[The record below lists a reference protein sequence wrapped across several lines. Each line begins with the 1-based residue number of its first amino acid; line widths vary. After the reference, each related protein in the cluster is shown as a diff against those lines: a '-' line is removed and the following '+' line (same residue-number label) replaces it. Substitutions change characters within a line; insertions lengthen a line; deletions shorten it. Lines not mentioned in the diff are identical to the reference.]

1 MKKNF
6 KRFISIFLSI
16 AIMTTIIPFSVYA
29 SEETVIDETE
39 QFVAENAE
47 IEYEVESL
55 RTENSKTYVTADG
68 GYYQL
73 TSLMPIHQETED
85 QFEEIANISENI
97 VTVEDA
103 TSYVSAL
110 AEASAEDSYANTGLY
125 EDEALTM
132 TGYPNATEYCVSGS
146 RISDIENVIYIRP
159 SIISDRS
166 VFIYSAKLELGID
179 YCGSKDNAIDM
190 YELTE
195 PIVPSKEL
203 QYNSDL
209 LYDSIDIDE
218 SETAVADITSYCHYC
233 SLGKTP
239 NYGIA
244 LTPYGSRTEV
254 EISSIVLGIYYREL
268 GDVDNG
274 IESETVDMD
283 RAGTVY
289 INNYSCSPVL
299 VRDDFSIYSELAQVN
314 IQTVINPSAIDDNV
328 SDGIGTRT
336 NYYSTIQYGTNE
348 YHWKSCNGDNIYFT
362 NTTGNTYEGIDSS
375 GEKYILTRE
384 DGADVYAYNKIS
396 VTKESDGTVYRFG
409 KHTSTGSELG
419 YLANITDDYGNKIVI
434 SYSNGSSVG
443 NEIQTITDGNN
454 HTYKYNYTTLSNGT
468 KQLSSINVCYLTE
481 NEETLEEEL
490 VNVKVNGEDIA
501 INYFYDD
508 NGRMNKVVYPDGY
521 TIVYTYDDNGRI
533 LSITNY
539 NNSNLSNKLK
549 SIEFEYETSIANS
562 KMISSYI
569 VRNKNTV
576 IEDIEYL
583 NTGGILTR
591 TIKDKTTSEEINKIL
606 KYDYSGN
613 LIYYKDFSGTEYS
626 LNYIDGELQKII
638 LPEDTANNYVVNGNF
653 EEEIDDEWTLSSTNK
668 MGTDSGDLFNNGEE
682 RTYLY
687 MDKQDTVSWAEQKI
701 SSDDFT
707 EGTSF
712 IFSSDASSD
721 LLAPIVGDKDFSA
734 IVYYIDE
741 NDNKIVIGN
750 LKFDYTVINNWQTQ
764 TTYFKLPETVDSLYV
779 KLTYNYLPGTGYFT
793 GVKLYPATAENVI
806 DVSDGSLTNEYT
818 LNYNNNGT
826 IASETKSSTLGKTMG
841 TYYDYDSNNYIS
853 AITNDG
859 RKTYYKYDASNGMLM
874 SKGNN
879 SQSSDNAQFAYN
891 GIGAL
896 TQVKQAITN
905 SEGDVSELNT
915 SYTYE
920 DDRIKTITHNGCTYE
935 YEYTPYGKV
944 SKIQVLDGD
953 NLDYGVEYAY
963 LDKDHLGSIQYANG
977 NTVVYTYS
985 GDNIEKIAYYNGS
998 VDADNLLYEYNYEY
1012 KNGKV
1017 VKYSDSANGT
1027 VTTYSENG
1035 YTITRNGE
1043 TLYSNESNNEVLFG
1057 QSYTIVS
1064 DSDTDEYTNITT
1076 GTTNYTFTDK
1086 IPDVDEN
1093 GDFTG
1098 TYHTETSEVETITLN
1113 DSLGRT
1119 TGSSLTVKDNF
1130 KVNNVV
1136 TYVDTDSDKT
1146 TNLIESY
1153 SSSVSKN
1160 RSSIIPSYTD
1170 TRILRVTSYE
1180 YNDTGMITDIYRN
1193 SQNKIPY
1200 STENDI
1206 TAKVKIHHYEYD
1218 EAGQISLEVDTINNK
1233 AIKYTYDNGGNIT
1246 SKKIYTDGAFSYNDA
1261 TNEISFVESKAQ
1273 ETVMTYKTSGMT
1285 DYLAS
1290 YNGTAI
1296 SYDQAGNPMNYV
1308 GTNGFN
1314 TGEIS
1319 GTFTWEGKRLKAFD
1333 SEEYNT
1339 TYQYDGDGRRTL
1351 KTRYDK
1357 ENSLDYPT
1365 QTTEY
1370 IWEEDTLIGYHIIV
1384 NTFDEGT
1391 PSVIVDRTVRLI
1403 YNNNNELMGLK
1414 VVACEGP
1421 QYISENVYSFLRD
1434 GQGNITDLYDSS
1446 ETLVCSFTYDAYGN
1460 VTPQMSGQAV
1470 KDFYDNIDSIDNV
1483 WVKIIAMFFLMIG
1496 LAGYTNGA
1504 LVSSE
1509 EAYRG
1514 YIYDIETGLYCTQNR
1529 YYSPAWG
1536 RFINADDPAT
1546 LQDNIGEVHG
1556 ANLFTY
1562 CNNDPINEIDPT
1574 GCDSISYTA
1583 HMNILELLG
1592 IKDIDMTNIGMS
1604 TGKFIGEISN
1614 RLDILGFRLSTN
1626 TNVENKKYW
1635 NRILGNIDNTVFQSH
1650 GTNYIDNVIVKN
1662 QSGVTSYSVKK
1673 KNTPYRTYYS
1683 VDQ

>member
-1 MKKNF
+1 MKKSF

-16 AIMTTIIPFSVYA
+16 AIITTIIPFSVYA

-85 QFEEIANISENI
+85 QFEEIADINEDI
-97 VTVEDA
+97 VTVDDA

-110 AEASAEDSYANTGLY
+110 AEASAEDGYANTGLY
-125 EDEALTM
+125 EDETLTM

-146 RISDIENVIYIRP
+146 RVSDVENVIYIRP

-179 YCGSKDNAIDM
+179 YCGSNDTAIEM
-190 YELTE
+190 YELLE
-195 PIVPSKEL
+195 PIVASKEL
-203 QYNSDL
+203 QYNSKL
-209 LYDSIDIDE
+209 LYDSIDIEE
-218 SETAVADITSYCHYC
+218 SETAVGDITSYCHYC
-233 SLGKTP
+233 ALGEKP
-239 NYGIA
+239 NYGLV
-244 LTPYGSRTEV
+244 LTPSGSKTEV

-314 IQTVINPSAIDDNV
+314 IQTVINPSAIDDNA

-454 HTYKYNYTTLSNGT
+454 HTYKYNYTTLGNGT

-521 TIVYTYDDNGRI
+521 SIVYTYDDNGRI

-539 NNSNLSNKLK
+539 NDSNLGNKLK
-549 SIEFEYETSIANS
+549 SIEFTYDSSTENTGKIL
-562 KMISSYI
+562 SYI
-569 VRNKNTV
+569 VKNKDTV
-576 IEDIEYL
+576 IENFSYSDEDS
-583 NTGGILTR
+583 ILTR
-591 TIKDKTTSEEINKIL
+591 LIKDEITNNTKL
-606 KYDYSGN
+606 LRYDYSGN
-613 LIYYKDFSGTEYS
+613 LIYCKEYS
-626 LNYIDGELQKII
+626 GSEYYLNYYDGKLQKII
-638 LPEDTANNYVVNGNF
+638 LPEQINFNYVVDGDFPNLENWEKSSVNKINITSGIFDDPDDVNAL
-653 EEEIDDEWTLSSTNK
+653 EINK
-668 MGTDSGDLFNNGEE
+668 QET
-682 RTYLY
+682 
-687 MDKQDTVSWAEQKI
+687 QSWVRQEI
-701 SSDDFT
+701 NSSDFT
-707 EGTSF
+707 SGSSF
-712 IFSSDASSD
+712 IFTVSMGTE
-721 LLAPIVGDKDFSA
+721 LATPTTNDKEFSATVYYLDTDGNKVIVGRLDH
-734 IVYYIDE
+734 
-741 NDNKIVIGN
+741 N
-750 LKFDYTVINNWQTQ
+750 YTVQDKWQKYMTLITLPQ
-764 TTYFKLPETVDSLYV
+764 TIDTLYVSLNYNYMYDRAYFKAV
-779 KLTYNYLPGTGYFT
+779 G
-793 GVKLYPATAENVI
+793 LYPATAENVI

-818 LNYNNNGT
+818 LNYNDNGT
-826 IASETKSSTLGKTMG
+826 IASETKSSTLGKAMG

-859 RKTYYKYDASNGMLM
+859 RKTYYNYDPSNGMLI

-879 SQSSDNAQFAYN
+879 ENSLDNAQFAYN

-896 TQVKQAITN
+896 TQVKQTITN
-905 SEGDVSELNT
+905 SDGDVSELNT

-944 SKIQVLDGD
+944 SQIQVLNGD
-953 NLDYGVEYAY
+953 NLDYGVEYTY

-977 NTVVYTYS
+977 NTIVYTYS
-985 GDNIEKIAYYNGS
+985 GDNIEKIAYYSSNSAGE
-998 VDADNLLYEYNYEY
+998 DQLLYEYTYQY
-1012 KNGKV
+1012 DPNGKITQ
-1017 VKYSDSANGT
+1017 YTDSANGT

-1035 YTITRNGE
+1035 YTISKDGE
-1043 TLYSNESNNEVLFG
+1043 ILYSNESNQEVLFG
-1057 QSYTIVS
+1057 QSYTISS
-1064 DSDTDEYTNITT
+1064 DSHTSDLTSITT
-1076 GTTNYTFTDK
+1076 GTTDYTFTDK
-1086 IPDVDEN
+1086 IPDVDES
-1093 GDFTG
+1093 GALTG
-1098 TYHTETSEVETITLN
+1098 TYHTETSEVEAITLN

-1136 TYVDTDSDKT
+1136 TYVDTNSDKT

-1153 SSSVSKN
+1153 SSSVSKS

-1180 YNDTGMITDIYRN
+1180 YNDAGMITDIYRN
-1193 SQNKIPY
+1193 SENNIPY
-1200 STENDI
+1200 STEKDI
-1206 TAKVKIHHYEYD
+1206 TSKVKIHHYEYD

-1246 SKKIYTDGAFSYNDA
+1246 SKKIYTDDAFSYNDA

-1285 DYLAS
+1285 DYLIS
-1290 YNGTAI
+1290 YNGTSI
-1296 SYDQAGNPMNYV
+1296 SYDQAGNPTYYV
-1308 GTNGFN
+1308 GNNGFN
-1314 TGEIS
+1314 NEEIS
-1319 GTFTWEGKRLKAFD
+1319 GTLTWEGNRLTSFD
-1333 SEEYNT
+1333 SDEYYT

-1351 KTRYDK
+1351 KVRYDK
-1357 ENSLDYPT
+1357 EESSVYPFLT
-1365 QTTEY
+1365 NEY
-1370 IWEEDTLIGYHIIV
+1370 IWDEDTLIGYHITV
-1384 NTFDEGT
+1384 NSFDDAGV
-1391 PSVIVDRTVRLI
+1391 PSTSIDRTVRLI

-1446 ETLVCSFTYDAYGN
+1446 ETLICSFTYDAYGN
-1460 VTPQMSGQAV
+1460 ITPQMSGQAV
-1470 KDFYDNIDSIDNV
+1470 KDFYDNLDNIDNV
-1483 WVKIIAMFFLMIG
+1483 WIKILAMFLMSIG
-1496 LAGYTNGA
+1496 LAAYTAGA

-1514 YIYDIETGLYCTQNR
+1514 YIYDMETGLYCTQNR
-1529 YYSPAWG
+1529 YYSPTWG

-1583 HMNILELLG
+1583 NMNILELLG

-1604 TGKFIGEISN
+1604 TGKFFGEISN
-1614 RLDILGFRLSTN
+1614 RLDILGFRLSSN
-1626 TNVENKKYW
+1626 TNVETKKYW
-1635 NRILGNIDNTVFQSH
+1635 NRILGNIDNTVSQSH

-1662 QSGVTSYSVKK
+1662 QSRVTSYSVNK
-1673 KNTPYRTYYS
+1673 KNTPYRTYDS
-1683 VDQ
+1683 IEQ